1 MNDYLFLLLIVSGY
15 AVICFIIYL
24 VAFLLSAIINKFNER
39 RYDKE
44 VNAFLKENKEELL
57 NKTTEK
63 KSKSYD
69 DIISKSLDSN
79 NIRRL

>member
-24 VAFLLSAIINKFNER
+24 VVFFLSAIINKFNEK

-44 VNAFLKENKEELL
+44 VNAFLKENGEELL